1 MFANGMHAARSD
13 NVIIKT
19 RDFFKPNDSE
29 TSYCEMLQSNDKHQ
43 WSSNGVDWVKVS
55 FDTDNP
61 GDWAVQRHRSL
72 PTTTRGSFFPFGGT
86 TTARVVQPA
95 AAAVRLLQWTKRS
108 QASLETG
115 VRIALGK
122 RLPCLTATTLLSFC
136 LSLALITGG
145 MAALDH
151 ISTLVARAG
160 TCSWLQTISL
170 ANLEQKVAKCP
181 GYPHIVM
188 AK

>member
-1 MFANGMHAARSD
+1 MIPKRHIARCCNQTISTNGHPTVWIGSRFHLTL
-13 NVIIKT
+13 II
-19 RDFFKPNDSE
+19 
-29 TSYCEMLQSNDKHQ
+29 
-43 WSSNGVDWVKVS
+43 
-55 FDTDNP
+55 P

-72 PTTTRGSFFPFGGT
+72 PTTTRGGFFPFGGT